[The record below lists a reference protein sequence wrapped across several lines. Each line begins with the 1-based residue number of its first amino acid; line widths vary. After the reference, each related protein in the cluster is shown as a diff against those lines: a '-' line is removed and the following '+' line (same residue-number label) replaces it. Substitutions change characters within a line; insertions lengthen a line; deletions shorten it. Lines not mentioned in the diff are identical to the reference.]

1 MSTAL
6 MTEPMTK
13 ASAGFKTSD
22 VRVSDFSVSNL
33 GAINYGASDFRV
45 PGLRTKIPAVVG
57 LLGVLTA
64 ASVEGFVRGNL
75 SVVGG
80 LVAVLSMIVVTLL
93 FSDNSNPVKRR
104 LALLA
109 AVFNLAGLVFEA
121 LRFQPH
127 GANIA
132 IVFNGFFCML
142 VGYMAFK
149 SALVFRILG
158 ALIALGG
165 LGWLS
170 FFSPSLANYLSP
182 YSLAFGLLGAGLA
195 TLWLLGIG
203 VNAQPW
209 KEQVV
214 LENQGRIS
222 EEIRQ
227 K

>member
-6 MTEPMTK
+6 MTEPMAK
-13 ASAGFKTSD
+13 ASAGFKASD
-22 VRVSDFSVSNL
+22 VRVSDFSVPNF
-33 GAINYGASDFRV
+33 GASDFRASGRRV
-45 PGLRTKIPAVVG
+45 PGFKTKIPAVVC

-93 FSDNSNPVKRR
+93 FSDNVNPVNRK

-109 AVFNLAGLVFEA
+109 AGFNLAGLVFEA
-121 LRFQPH
+121 LRFQLH
-127 GANIA
+127 GANIG

-149 SALVFRILG
+149 SALVLRIMG

-170 FFSPSLANYLSP
+170 FFSPSLAKYLSP

-195 TLWLLGIG
+195 TLWLLAIG

-214 LENQGRIS
+214 PDQGRIS